1 MTFIIDEDE
10 ALRKRLQGI
19 VVYDQRAIN
28 DNAPRQVGVF
38 FGQPDQEIRN
48 QSYPYITIDMID
60 MQRDAQREMRG
71 LVNPDYLRPSDIAAG
86 EAFDVDIPIPVYL
99 DYQITSYARQP
110 RHDRAILAE
119 LTTKKLPM
127 RFGALEIPTGLT
139 DSVGKPMT
147 TMRRLDVMSVVKR
160 DTTEQAK
167 RLFINAITVRISSEV
182 VQGVFRA
189 YTPVSSVYVNNSGDL
204 AEWPL
209 PDGMVSPG
217 SFNISQPSGTP

>member
-1 MTFIIDEDE
+1 MTFIIDEDN

-19 VVYDQRAIN
+19 VVYDQRATA
-28 DNAPRQVGVF
+28 DDTPRQVGVF

-71 LVNPDYLRPSDIAAG
+71 LVNPDYLRPSDIGA
-86 EAFDVDIPIPVYL
+86 EDAFEVDIPIPVYL
-99 DYQITSYARQP
+99 DYQITTYARQP

-139 DSVGKPMT
+139 DSAGKPIT

-189 YTPVSSVYVNNSGDL
+189 YTPVSSVHVNNSGDL
-204 AEWPL
+204 TEWPL

-217 SFNISQPSGTP
+217 SFNIP